1 MSLLVLLRDKFQILN
16 KSMRIS
22 VEDVA
27 IVTIRVEDNKIHF
40 WFMTKNEA
48 VDRMKN
54 ADLSEES
61 GRLWF

>member
-1 MSLLVLLRDKFQILN
+1 MSLLVLLRDKFQISN

-27 IVTIRVEDNKIHF
+27 IVTIRGDDNKIHF

-61 GRLWF
+61 GRL

>member
-40 WFMTKNEA
+40 WFMTKNEV

-61 GRLWF
+61 GRL

>member
-1 MSLLVLLRDKFQILN
+1 MSLLVLLRDKFRISN

-27 IVTIRVEDNKIHF
+27 IVTIRGEDNKIHF

-61 GRLWF
+61 GRL

>member
-1 MSLLVLLRDKFQILN
+1 MSLLVLLQDKFQILN

-61 GRLWF
+61 GRL

>member
-1 MSLLVLLRDKFQILN
+1 MSLLVLLRDKFQISN

-27 IVTIRVEDNKIHF
+27 IVTIRGEDNKIHF

-61 GRLWF
+61 GRL

>member
-16 KSMRIS
+16 KSMQIS

-61 GRLWF
+61 GRL

>member
-27 IVTIRVEDNKIHF
+27 IVTIRLEDNKIHF

-61 GRLWF
+61 GRL

>member
-1 MSLLVLLRDKFQILN
+1 
-16 KSMRIS
+16 MRIS

-27 IVTIRVEDNKIHF
+27 IVTIRGEDNKIHF

-61 GRLWF
+61 GRL

>member
-61 GRLWF
+61 GRL

>member
-1 MSLLVLLRDKFQILN
+1 MSLLVLLRDKFQISN

-61 GRLWF
+61 GRL

>member
-48 VDRMKN
+48 VDGMKN

-61 GRLWF
+61 GRL

>member
-27 IVTIRVEDNKIHF
+27 IVTIRGEDNKIHF

-61 GRLWF
+61 GRL

>member
-1 MSLLVLLRDKFQILN
+1 
-16 KSMRIS
+16 MRIS

-61 GRLWF
+61 GRL